1 VDPNPH
7 SEREPDPELEG
18 DGIDRLEPKTLIPE
32 LEAD

>member
-18 DGIDRLEPKTLIPE
+18 EPLEPKTLIPE